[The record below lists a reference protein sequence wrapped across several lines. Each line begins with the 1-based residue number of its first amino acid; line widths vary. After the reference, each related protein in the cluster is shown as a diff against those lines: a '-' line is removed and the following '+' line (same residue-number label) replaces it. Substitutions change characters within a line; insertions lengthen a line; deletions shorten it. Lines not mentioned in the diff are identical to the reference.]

1 MHILIIEDNPDI
13 IANLYAYLEPNGYT
27 LDVARSGTAGLRSA
41 TSASYDAIVLDL
53 SLPGTDGLDV
63 CRLLRQ
69 QYHIS
74 TPVLMLTAR
83 DTVQDKVSG
92 FAAGA
97 DDYLVKPYSLPELD
111 ARLKALLRRARNEHV
126 QNILQFAGLKLDT
139 SLGQAS
145 RDGQILE
152 LTPTAYKIL
161 LALLRVAPRILT
173 RDELV
178 LQVWGDN
185 QPDSDALRTHIHSLR
200 RVLDKPFTYPMLLT
214 LPAMGYRLVTA
225 DETKTDT

>member
-69 QYHIS
+69 QYHLS

>member
-145 RDGQILE
+145 RDGQTLE

-214 LPAMGYRLVTA
+214 LPAVGYRLVTA

>member
-13 IANLYAYLEPNGYT
+13 IANLYAYLEPSGYT
-27 LDVARSGTAGLRSA
+27 LDVARSGTAGLRAA

-69 QYHIS
+69 QYHLS

-126 QNILQFAGLKLDT
+126 QNTLQFAGLKLDP

-145 RDGQILE
+145 RDGKILE

-178 LQVWGDN
+178 RQVWGDN

-200 RVLDKPFTYPMLLT
+200 RVLDKPFAYPMLLT
-214 LPAMGYRLVTA
+214 LPAVGYRLVTA

>member
-1 MHILIIEDNPDI
+1 
-13 IANLYAYLEPNGYT
+13 LEPNGYT
-27 LDVARSGTAGLRSA
+27 LDVARSGTVGLRSA

-97 DDYLVKPYSLPELD
+97 
-111 ARLKALLRRARNEHV
+111 
-126 QNILQFAGLKLDT
+126 
-139 SLGQAS
+139 
-145 RDGQILE
+145 
-152 LTPTAYKIL
+152 
-161 LALLRVAPRILT
+161 
-173 RDELV
+173 
-178 LQVWGDN
+178 
-185 QPDSDALRTHIHSLR
+185 
-200 RVLDKPFTYPMLLT
+200 
-214 LPAMGYRLVTA
+214 
-225 DETKTDT
+225 

>member
-214 LPAMGYRLVTA
+214 LPAVGYRLVTA